1 MRRLA
6 LIAVV
11 VTLATTVPAARAD
24 LRVGAT
30 RVVQHA
36 ADPAPASVRIRNIGT
51 RPSLVQA
58 WIDEGDAHGDA
69 PIEQLRTAYIVTPP
83 VFRLDEGHTR
93 DVQVRAADTRALP
106 ADRESLLWINL
117 LDLPTRSG
125 KDAPLDI
132 AMRWRLKL
140 FHRPAGLPGSAIDAP
155 AQLQW
160 RLQTKAGQTQLR
172 ADNPSPYYVSLAE
185 VSLGTARVALEADR
199 AQIPPRGSWVVDV
212 PAAAAAAAGL
222 PALRFVWLD
231 DDGLDHEAQAE
242 IQP

>member
-6 LIAVV
+6 FIAVV

-58 WIDEGDAHGDA
+58 WIDEGDAHGNA

-83 VFRLDEGHTR
+83 VFRLDEGRTR

-140 FHRPAGLPGSAIDAP
+140 FHRPGGLPGSAIDAP

-160 RLQTKAGQTQLR
+160 RLHANAGQLQLR

-185 VSLGTARVALEADR
+185 LTLGTKRVALEADR
-199 AQIPPRGSWVVDV
+199 AQVPPKGSWAVNVEA
-212 PAAAAAAAGL
+212 PLAGAAGPL
-222 PALRFVWLD
+222 SLRFVWLD

>member
-1 MRRLA
+1 MRHLV
-6 LIAVV
+6 LIAV

-58 WIDEGDAHGDA
+58 WIDEGDAHGNA

-83 VFRLDEGHTR
+83 VFRLDAGRTR

-155 AQLQW
+155 GQLQW
-160 RLQTKAGQTQLR
+160 RLLAKEGQMQLR
-172 ADNPSPYYVSLAE
+172 ADNPSPYFVSLAE
-185 VSLGTARVALEADR
+185 LSLGTTRVALEAGR
-199 AQIPPRGSWVVDV
+199 AQIPPKGSWVVGV
-212 PAAAAAAAGL
+212 AAAAAETAGPL
-222 PALRFVWLD
+222 PLRFIWLD
-231 DDGLDHEAQAE
+231 DDGLDHEAQAV